1 MLSGEA
7 THTNFIIFGVTRPG
21 LEFTRCTSLEANTLT
36 TVPVVQFEDTYGV
49 IKSHKLKKNRQYNDQ
64 KKKDKK
70 GNTSPQENK
79 RLSNTTPLITEICNM
94 NLTNNRDL

>member
-1 MLSGEA
+1 MVSGEA
-7 THTNFIIFGVTRPG
+7 TNTNFIIFDVTRPV

-36 TVPVVQFEDTYGV
+36 IVPAVQFEDNYG

-70 GNTSPQENK
+70 RK
-79 RLSNTTPLITEICNM
+79 HLSTRKLKIEHHEPH
-94 NLTNNRDL
+94 